1 MAQKPTPALLL
12 MNEPSPESQTR
23 KRQWWDFL
31 KPEERGLH
39 KFIKNFVE
47 TIFIKLKDCLQ
58 DQYIDASIVS
68 TVTRLISIKLVNCPL
83 TLNYNEED
91 GLNHRLSS
99 TESPLP
105 EHTAEMAAA
114 ITVTAD
120 QEPHDRLKALKA
132 FDELKTGVKG
142 LVDSG
147 ITSIPQIFIHPSD
160 TLSTSSFQYDPDIIP
175 TIDLSA
181 VDGDRRPAIVDQ
193 IARASRKRGF
203 FHVLNHGIQSEVMDQ
218 TIKAVKGFHEL
229 PTEIK
234 SKMYN
239 RDKGHSVSFFSNV
252 DLFHNIEAVC
262 WRDSLQI
269 MVGSNRLE
277 DEEIPE
283 ICRNEVVE
291 WHSHLKPLAEL
302 LIGLICEG
310 LGLDK
315 ERLKEMKFSEA
326 GAIVGHYY
334 PYCPQPDLT
343 LGLKSHTDA
352 SMLTILLQDHI
363 GGLQIKHNGNWV
375 DVKPV
380 PGALAVF
387 VGDIL
392 QVTTIKLLV

>member
-1 MAQKPTPALLL
+1 
-12 MNEPSPESQTR
+12 
-23 KRQWWDFL
+23 
-31 KPEERGLH
+31 
-39 KFIKNFVE
+39 
-47 TIFIKLKDCLQ
+47 
-58 DQYIDASIVS
+58 
-68 TVTRLISIKLVNCPL
+68 
-83 TLNYNEED
+83 
-91 GLNHRLSS
+91 
-99 TESPLP
+99 
-105 EHTAEMAAA
+105 MAAA

-392 QVTTIKLLV
+392 QMIFNDEYKSGEHRVVANSGREPRTSVPVFFYASNMDASYGPLPELLSLDKPALYRQFSLLDFIRRFFVDDWDGKSILDFYRI